1 MSMPNSERRSP
12 DEFIEEPEPAT
23 LGFEVVEFSESFD
36 EDDETGEDPEDDEY
50 EEEDEDAEGE
60 DEAGAI
66 VVELPEMASLPQND
80 SKSWRFK
87 DSEDE
92 IVGLLKRGVF
102 GNLKLVPWGSNYT
115 FIAPLWDE
123 KSQREVAVI
132 YKPVRGEAPLWDF
145 PSGTLY
151 KREHGAYLVSR
162 ALGWNFIPPVIIRDG
177 PHGVGTAQLFVDV
190 DEKKQYYDYRHHH
203 SNELQRIA
211 VFDYI
216 TNNADRK
223 AGHCL
228 LGNDGYIWGIDH
240 GLCFNTDPKLRTI
253 IWEFAGEPLPDD
265 LYDDLLELATNSERL
280 HKLTNQLG
288 ELLTQRE
295 VNIFLSRLERV
306 LENPVFPSLNSRRQI
321 PWEFF

>member
-1 MSMPNSERRSP
+1 MATPNFERRSP
-12 DEFIEEPEPAT
+12 DDFFEEPEPAT
-23 LGFEVVEFSESFD
+23 LGFEVVEFSESFE
-36 EDDETGEDPEDDEY
+36 EDYEAGEDPEDNEDD
-50 EEEDEDAEGE
+50 EEEAD

-66 VVELPEMASLPQND
+66 VVELPEMSALPEGD
-80 SKSWRFK
+80 TKSWRFK
-87 DSEDE
+87 DSEEE
-92 IVGLLKRGVF
+92 IVRLLKRGVF

-123 KSQREVAVI
+123 EGQREVAVI

-177 PHGVGTAQLFVDV
+177 PHGVGTVQLFVDV
-190 DEKKQYYDYRHHH
+190 NEKRQYYDFHDRH
-203 SNELQRIA
+203 SDELKRIA
-211 VFDYI
+211 VFDFI

-240 GLCFNTDPKLRTI
+240 GLCFNIDPKLRTI
-253 IWEFAGEPLPDD
+253 IWDFAGEPLPEDI
-265 LYDDLLELATNSERL
+265 YDDLLELATNSQRL
-280 HKLTNQLG
+280 HHLTDQLG

-306 LENPVFPSLNSRRQI
+306 LENPIFPNLNSRRQI
-321 PWEFF
+321 PWGFF